1 MLEPQIF
8 ASMRVQLDSS
18 QDWEGCVAIV
28 TDVPSAVDVDVPAM
42 LMVRADWSD
51 DRDVFINVI
60 RAFSRIV
67 WKSEVEAST
76 NIQLRSRERPERRR
90 RAEGTEMPRQDLMG

>member
-1 MLEPQIF
+1 M
-8 ASMRVQLDSS
+8 
-18 QDWEGCVAIV
+18 V
-28 TDVPSAVDVDVPAM
+28 TEAAVVDELAAM
-42 LMVRADWSD
+42 LMVREDWSEE
-51 DRDVFINVI
+51 RAVSMRIME
-60 RAFSRIV
+60 AFSRIV